1 MGIEFHFAERGPA
14 YRDSELTA
22 AEKALVMR
30 GGRVFVDKSDG
41 TRRKSIQQP
50 GSQAKVSSPTNAP
63 PRTASS
69 STTVTSASNAERL
82 RIAEATLAAYRR
94 KLG

>member
-1 MGIEFHFAERGPA
+1 MGIEFHFVERAPT
-14 YRDSELTA
+14 YRDPELTA

-41 TRRKSIQQP
+41 TRRKTIQQP
-50 GSQAKVSSPTNAP
+50 GSQAKVSSPTPAP
-63 PRTASS
+63 RAASS
-69 STTVTSASNAERL
+69 APGTSASNAERL
-82 RIAEATLAAYRR
+82 RRAEETLAAYRR

>member
-1 MGIEFHFAERGPA
+1 MGIEFHVTERGPA

-41 TRRKSIQQP
+41 TRRKSVQQP
-50 GSQAKVSSPTNAP
+50 GSQAKVSSPTNVPRPASTAP
-63 PRTASS
+63 
-69 STTVTSASNAERL
+69 VTSASNAERL
-82 RIAEATLAAYRR
+82 RSAEATLAEYRR